1 MQQESRQETTM
12 MRIVT
17 TLTALA
23 LSAVVAAPAFSQASL
38 LDVYQRAMIND
49 PVVREAEATYLSTA
63 ETKPQRL
70 ATLLPNL
77 TASAGTSNQ
86 FSDSIG
92 GFDVGGG
99 ISSGDDRNISDSD
112 TDNWRLSLR
121 QTLFNWSNLAQLR
134 QADKI
139 VARAE
144 TTYEAAKQELLIR
157 VAERYFN
164 VLGAEDSVASAIAAR
179 ESIAR
184 QLEQA
189 QRRFEVGLIAIT
201 DVQQSQA
208 GYDDSVAVEIE
219 AQRQLATTH
228 ELLREI
234 IGEVI
239 TDLASPQEE
248 LPLAPPNPA
257 NPEQWVQT
265 AMQQNLTLVSSRLA
279 TEVALDDIAI
289 QRANR
294 LPTLSLTAAYNES
307 TQTRATTSIGV
318 LGTRLSESVTRPDGR
333 QWSLDLTFPIYTG
346 GLNRSRI
353 QQAVYQHRASS
364 EALERVARQ
373 TERQARDAYLG
384 VISDIERVRATGR
397 SVESNRTALRA
408 TQAGFE
414 VGTQTAVD
422 VLSSQNSLRRAETTY
437 SRSRYDYIL
446 NILRLKQAAGTLAVV
461 DVEEVDGWLQ

>member
-1 MQQESRQETTM
+1 M

-17 TLTALA
+17 TFTALA
-23 LSAVVAAPAFSQASL
+23 FSAVIAAPAFSQASL
-38 LDVYQRAMIND
+38 LDIYQRAMMND
-49 PVVREAEATYLSTA
+49 PAVREAEATYLSTA

-70 ATLLPNL
+70 AVLLPNL
-77 TASAGTSNQ
+77 TASANRANQ

-99 ISSGDDRNISDSD
+99 ISSGDNRNISDSD
-112 TDNWRLSLR
+112 SDGWRIGLR
-121 QTLFNWSNLAQLR
+121 QTLFNWGNLAQLR

-144 TTYEAAKQELLIR
+144 TTYEAAKQELLVR

-164 VLGAEDSVASAIAAR
+164 VLAAEDNVASAIAAR
-179 ESIAR
+179 EAIGR

-189 QRRFEVGLIAIT
+189 QRRFEVGLIAVT

-208 GYDDSVAVEIE
+208 GYDDAVAAEIE
-219 AQRQLATTH
+219 AQRQLSTTH
-228 ELLREI
+228 EVLREI

-239 TDLASPQEE
+239 TELASPQEE
-248 LPLAPPNPA
+248 LPLTPPNPA

-265 AMQQNLTLVSSRLA
+265 AMQQNLTLVSSRIA

-294 LPTLSLTAAYNES
+294 LPTLSLQAAYNEN
-307 TQTRATTSIGV
+307 TQERLTTSYCTPNPPLCPASGIRTTPPS
-318 LGTRLSESVTRPDGR
+318 LTRPDGR
-333 QWSLDLTFPIYTG
+333 SWSLDLTFPIYTG

-353 QQAVYQHRASS
+353 QQAVYQHRAAT
-364 EALERVARQ
+364 EALERTARQ
-373 TERQARDAYLG
+373 TERQTRDAYLG
-384 VISDIERVRATGR
+384 VISGIQRVRALR
-397 SVESNRTALRA
+397 QSVESNRTALRA

-422 VLSSQNSLRRAETTY
+422 VLSSQNSLQRAETTY
-437 SRSRYDYIL
+437 SRSRYDYIM
-446 NILRLKQAAGTLAVV
+446 NILRLKQAAGTLSIV
-461 DVEEVDGWLQ
+461 DVEEVDGWLQQ

>member
-1 MQQESRQETTM
+1 M
-12 MRIVT
+12 M
-17 TLTALA
+17 
-23 LSAVVAAPAFSQASL
+23 
-38 LDVYQRAMIND
+38 ND
-49 PVVREAEATYLSTA
+49 PVVREAEATYLANS
-63 ETKPQRL
+63 ETKNQAR
-70 ATLLPNL
+70 AALLPGL
-77 TASAGTSNQ
+77 TFTANRRNQ

-112 TDNWRLSLR
+112 QDGWNLNLR
-121 QTLFNWSNLAQLR
+121 QTLFNWGTFTQLK
-134 QADKI
+134 QADKV

-144 TTYEAAKQELLIR
+144 TTYEAAKQDLLIR

-164 VLGAEDSVASAIAAR
+164 VLAAEDNVASAIAAR
-179 ESIAR
+179 EAIGR

-208 GYDDSVAVEIE
+208 GYDDSVAAEIE

-228 ELLREI
+228 EFLREI
-234 IGEVI
+234 IGEVL
-239 TDLASPQEE
+239 TELASPQDE
-248 LPLAPPNPA
+248 LPLTPPDPA

-279 TEVALDDIAI
+279 TEVALDDIQI
-289 QRANR
+289 QRGSR
-294 LPTLSLTAAYNES
+294 LPTLSLSAGYSES
-307 TQTRATTSIGV
+307 SQGRLTTSIGAPNPP
-318 LGTRLSESVTRPDGR
+318 LNPTGIRTTDTLTRPDGR
-333 QWSLDLTFPIYTG
+333 QWSIDLTFPIFTG

-353 QQAVYQHRASS
+353 QQAVYQHRAST

-373 TERQARDAYLG
+373 TERQTRDAYLG
-384 VISDIERVRATGR
+384 VLSEIQRVRALR
-397 SVESNRTALRA
+397 QSVESNRTALRA

-446 NILRLKQAAGTLAVV
+446 NVLRLKQAAGTLAVV

>member
-1 MQQESRQETTM
+1 M

-23 LSAVVAAPAFSQASL
+23 LSAIAAPAFSQASL
-38 LDVYQRAMIND
+38 LEVYQRAMIND
-49 PVVREAEATYLSTA
+49 PVVREAEATYLANA
-63 ETKPQRL
+63 ETKPQRR
-70 ATLLPNL
+70 AALLPNL
-77 TASAGTSNQ
+77 SASANVRNQ

-92 GFDVGGG
+92 GFDLGGG

-112 TDNWRLSLR
+112 SDGWSMSLR
-121 QTLFNWSNLAQLR
+121 QTLFNWSTFAQLK

-144 TTYEAAKQELLIR
+144 TTYEAAKQELLVR

-164 VLGAEDSVASAIAAR
+164 VLAAEDNVASAIAAR
-179 ESIAR
+179 EAIAR

-189 QRRFEVGLIAIT
+189 QRRYEVGLIAIT

-208 GYDDSVAVEIE
+208 GYDDSVAAEIE
-219 AQRQLATTH
+219 AQRQLSTTH
-228 ELLREI
+228 EFLREI

-239 TDLASPQEE
+239 TELASPQEE
-248 LPLAPPNPA
+248 LPLTPPNPA

-279 TEVALDDIAI
+279 TEVALDDIQI
-289 QRANR
+289 QRGSR
-294 LPTLSLTAAYNES
+294 LPTLSLSAGYNENTQERLTTSISALGTRINES
-307 TQTRATTSIGV
+307 T
-318 LGTRLSESVTRPDGR
+318 TRPDGR
-333 QWSLDLTFPIYTG
+333 NWSIDLTFPIYTG

-373 TERQARDAYLG
+373 TERQTRDAYLG
-384 VISDIERVRATGR
+384 VISEIQRVRALR
-397 SVESNRTALRA
+397 QSVESNRTALRA

-446 NILRLKQAAGTLAVV
+446 NILRLKQAAGTLAVI
-461 DVEEVDGWLQ
+461 DVEEVDGWLQQ

>member
-1 MQQESRQETTM
+1 M
-12 MRIVT
+12 MRIVKT
-17 TLTALA
+17 FTALA
-23 LSAVVAAPAFSQASL
+23 LSALIAAPAFSQAGL
-38 LDVYQRAMIND
+38 LDVYQRAMLND
-49 PVVREAEATYLSTA
+49 PVVREAEATYLANS
-63 ETKPQRL
+63 ETKNQAR
-70 ATLLPNL
+70 AALLPGL
-77 TASAGTSNQ
+77 TFTANRRNQ

-112 TDNWRLSLR
+112 ADGWNLNLR
-121 QTLFNWSNLAQLR
+121 QTLFNWGTFTQLK
-134 QADKI
+134 QADKV

-144 TTYEAAKQELLIR
+144 TTYEAAKQDLLIR

-164 VLGAEDSVASAIAAR
+164 VLAAEDNVASAIAAR
-179 ESIAR
+179 EAIGR

-208 GYDDSVAVEIE
+208 GYDDSVAAEIE

-228 ELLREI
+228 EFLREI

-239 TDLASPQEE
+239 TELASPQDE
-248 LPLAPPNPA
+248 LPLTPPDPA

-279 TEVALDDIAI
+279 TEVALDDIQI
-289 QRANR
+289 QRGSR
-294 LPTLSLTAAYNES
+294 LPTLSLSAGYSES
-307 TQTRATTSIGV
+307 SQGRLTTSIGPPSP
-318 LGTRLSESVTRPDGR
+318 LCPTGTCTRDNLTRPDGR
-333 QWSLDLTFPIYTG
+333 QWSIDLTFPLFTG

-353 QQAVYQHRASS
+353 QQAVYQHRAST

-373 TERQARDAYLG
+373 TERQTRDAYLG
-384 VISDIERVRATGR
+384 VISEIERVRANRR

-422 VLSSQNSLRRAETTY
+422 VLASQNSLRSAETRY
-437 SRSRYDYIL
+437 SRSRYEYIL
-446 NILRLKQAAGTLAVV
+446 NVLRLKQAAGTLAVV